1 MTSHFDLI
9 TFGLSAFAAVFT
21 IVNPVGNL
29 PFFVTLTSGYSR
41 DLKVR
46 VAKKVVVV
54 ATLTLFVFALAGNY
68 IFLIFQT
75 SIHAFRIAGG
85 ILLFSIA
92 FSMMQGER
100 PRAKLT
106 EREREEALSR
116 EAVGVVPLGIP
127 MFAGPG
133 AITTAMVLIAE
144 SSVPEVNLAKATMV
158 FAAIVL
164 TMLIS
169 YALLLKADTF
179 AERFGRI
186 GMMAITRIMGLL
198 LAAIAV
204 QFIIMG
210 VRGAWIDYF
219 MELGLV

>member
-1 MTSHFDLI
+1 MATHIELI
-9 TFGLSAFAAVFT
+9 TFGLSAFAAIFT
-21 IVNPVGNL
+21 IVNPVGNI
-29 PFFVTLTSGYSR
+29 PFFVTLTGDYSR
-41 DLKVR
+41 ELKVR
-46 VAKKVVVV
+46 VAKRVVTV
-54 ATLTLFVFALAGNY
+54 ATVTLFLFALAGNY
-68 IFLIFQT
+68 IFLLFQT

-106 EREREEALSR
+106 DREREEALSR

-133 AITTAMVLIAE
+133 AITTAMVLMAE
-144 SSVPEVNLAKATMV
+144 SSVPVLNPFKAALVFLAIALTMV
-158 FAAIVL
+158 
-164 TMLIS
+164 IS
-169 YALLLKADTF
+169 YTLLVRADAF

-186 GMMAITRIMGLL
+186 GMMAFTRIMGLL

-210 VRGAWIDYF
+210 VRGAWIEYF
-219 MELGLV
+219 MEVGLV